1 MTRPEPTIYGN
12 CEGWN
17 FIVGKKPEA
26 NSPKIPIILSLRANN
41 RNLIH
46 NLSTILHWLALDNLW
61 VICGSAVNNHNY
73 RKISGIDQSDISENH
88 ENLDS
93 F

>member
-12 CEGWN
+12 CEGWI

-26 NSPKIPIILSLRANN
+26 NRPKIPICLSLRASN
-41 RNLIH
+41 RILMH
-46 NLSTILHWLALDNLW
+46 NLSTILNCAVLDNVW
-61 VICGSAVNNHNY
+61 VIRESTVDNQNNRVMKHVV
-73 RKISGIDQSDISENH
+73 QSDIPESYKEPA
-88 ENLDS
+88 S

>member
-12 CEGWN
+12 CEGWI

-26 NSPKIPIILSLRANN
+26 NRPKIPICLSLRASN
-41 RNLIH
+41 RILMH
-46 NLSTILHWLALDNLW
+46 NLSTILNCAVLDNVW
-61 VICGSAVNNHNY
+61 VTRESTVDNQND
-73 RKISGIDQSDISENH
+73 RVMKQVVQSDIPESYKEPA
-88 ENLDS
+88 S

>member
-12 CEGWN
+12 CERWN

-26 NSPKIPIILSLRANN
+26 KCLKIAIFMSLRASN

-46 NLSTILHWLALDNLW
+46 NLFTILHCLALDNLW
-61 VICGSAVNNHNY
+61 VICGSTVNNQNCREIEDVSWPDMPESY
-73 RKISGIDQSDISENH
+73 KKPA
-88 ENLDS
+88 S